1 MVLTMDADLLRR
13 DNHIFRVIARL
24 RQGVSI
30 DQAQSRLTPMATR
43 IAHENTN
50 RKGTNWKIHR
60 LDEFMI
66 GRTLRQTLLVLF
78 GASLLVLLI
87 ACVNVANLMLARGAA
102 RSREVAI
109 RNALGAGWKRIAAQ
123 FLAES
128 AALAFAGG
136 VAGIAIGYW
145 GLKGLIRLSPPGV
158 PRLDE
163 ASIDGGVLAFTVLL
177 CLLAAFI
184 AGVGPAIQAARRA
197 PAASFQDTSRGAS
210 SGVRGSRLRSLLV
223 VSEISLALVLLA
235 GAGLLIRSFQ
245 AIQRVD
251 PGFPTGNLLTLR
263 LALPQARYNGPTA
276 ATAGFARIAEAVRRV
291 PGITAAGGI
300 GTLPLGG
307 GGFFLG
313 RVFLREGQPQP
324 PTSSDTPAIWTP
336 VTPGALEAV
345 GARLL
350 AGRAFTER
358 DTGQST
364 PVIIINRQMADRMF
378 PGQDPLGRRIRSWRD
393 ENVYREIVGVVA
405 DIRHSPVTEEHSNMV
420 YVPHSQSAWQTM
432 MLMVR
437 AASDP
442 TPLLPSVRAAIWS
455 VDRKLSISEVQTMD
469 QIVDLGMARPR
480 FSMFLLAAFGATALL
495 LAAIGIYG
503 VVAYSVTQ
511 RTREI
516 GIRIALGAD
525 RRDVLGMVAR
535 GALLLA
541 TAGVVFGVAGGM
553 ALTRFMSTLLYGV
566 SPTDLRTFAMVAGLL
581 MAVTLLAA
589 FVPARRAAKVD
600 PIVTLRY
607 D

>member
-1 MVLTMDADLLRR
+1 
-13 DNHIFRVIARL
+13 
-24 RQGVSI
+24 
-30 DQAQSRLTPMATR
+30 
-43 IAHENTN
+43 
-50 RKGTNWKIHR
+50 
-60 LDEFMI
+60 
-66 GRTLRQTLLVLF
+66 
-78 GASLLVLLI
+78 
-87 ACVNVANLMLARGAA
+87 
-102 RSREVAI
+102 
-109 RNALGAGWKRIAAQ
+109 
-123 FLAES
+123 
-128 AALAFAGG
+128 
-136 VAGIAIGYW
+136 
-145 GLKGLIRLSPPGV
+145 
-158 PRLDE
+158 
-163 ASIDGGVLAFTVLL
+163 
-177 CLLAAFI
+177 
-184 AGVGPAIQAARRA
+184 
-197 PAASFQDTSRGAS
+197 
-210 SGVRGSRLRSLLV
+210 
-223 VSEISLALVLLA
+223 
-235 GAGLLIRSFQ
+235 
-245 AIQRVD
+245 
-251 PGFPTGNLLTLR
+251 
-263 LALPQARYNGPTA
+263 
-276 ATAGFARIAEAVRRV
+276 
-291 PGITAAGGI
+291 
-300 GTLPLGG
+300 
-307 GGFFLG
+307 
-313 RVFLREGQPQP
+313 
-324 PTSSDTPAIWTP
+324 
-336 VTPGALEAV
+336 
-345 GARLL
+345 
-350 AGRAFTER
+350 
-358 DTGQST
+358 
-364 PVIIINRQMADRMF
+364 
-378 PGQDPLGRRIRSWRD
+378 
-393 ENVYREIVGVVA
+393 
-405 DIRHSPVTEEHSNMV
+405 MV

-600 PIVTLRY
+600 PIVALRY